1 MLHREAAFLCIVGES
16 AGKLCICVLCDYFL
30 DADDAEF
37 SYFNPRH
44 PRLSDS
50 RYKFS
55 NTEEENTSAMKQMLL
70 FADML

>member
-1 MLHREAAFLCIVGES
+1 MPYMIAVSLEMSDEP
-16 AGKLCICVLCDYFL
+16 YFL

>member
-1 MLHREAAFLCIVGES
+1 M
-16 AGKLCICVLCDYFL
+16 KT
-30 DADDAEF
+30 
-37 SYFNPRH
+37 PRH

-55 NTEEENTSAMKQMLL
+55 NTEEDFTPAMEQKKRKYTSAMKQMLL

>member
-1 MLHREAAFLCIVGES
+1 MHREAAFLCIVGEA

-37 SYFNPRH
+37 SYLNTRH
-44 PRLSDS
+44 PRLSDR

>member
-1 MLHREAAFLCIVGES
+1 M
-16 AGKLCICVLCDYFL
+16 KT
-30 DADDAEF
+30 
-37 SYFNPRH
+37 PRH